1 MKMMK
6 TIAIC
11 VALVAGPA
19 LAAEAPSFVVAGA
32 AGECGG
38 LTRISNCPTEEKK

>member
-1 MKMMK
+1 MKVSCLEGDERKMMMK

-19 LAAEAPSFVVAGA
+19 LAVTCTPI
-32 AGECGG
+32 GEQLNDGDV
-38 LTRISNCPTEEKK
+38 T